1 MQRFLQLIVLTLSRD
16 WELFSNS
23 EFLLAGQQ
31 KYCEMKL
38 LKGCY
43 TVQCL
48 KNALQQSWRKVEP
61 DSTSCNASYNKNIA
75 CLYDYFIFSI
85 FYSALPKAGSP
96 QQREPITVVTYY
108 LTHPVNFPCGRKPEY
123 SEKTHDFRQSVY
135 YTLFSGL
142 IARQVTPCNFACDLC
157 RNKIA
162 TSCETS
168 CIV

>member
-48 KNALQQSWRKVEP
+48 KNALQQSLRKVEP

-75 CLYDYFIFSI
+75 WQVS
-85 FYSALPKAGSP
+85 
-96 QQREPITVVTYY
+96 
-108 LTHPVNFPCGRKPEY
+108 CGRKPEY
-123 SEKTHDFRQSVY
+123 PEKTHDFRQSVY

-162 TSCETS
+162 ASCETS